1 MQVANARQPFLLV
14 FVFAVVC
21 VLTSMALVY
30 TKHESRKLFVEL
42 EGLTHERDELNIEW
56 GQLQIE
62 QSTWATHA
70 RIERVATDD
79 LSLVRPEATE
89 IYVIERP

>member
-1 MQVANARQPFLLV
+1 MSTMQSRQPHLLL

-21 VLTSMALVY
+21 VTTAIALVY
-30 TKHESRKLFVEL
+30 TKHDSRKLFIEL

-70 RIERVATDD
+70 RIEQVATDD
-79 LSLVRPEATE
+79 LALVRPDATD
-89 IYVIERP
+89 IIIIERP